1 MWRKPNSFPNMKC
14 AVLLFFILIPFFT
27 FAQREEGASK
37 RNFKGGVVFGGVTS
51 QISGDG
57 LGGWDKFGVTAG
69 AWVNVPFSERASATM
84 SMKYINK
91 GSRTKLD
98 TINFNTFG
106 YYLNYVEVPIWF
118 SYAPS
123 KKEPDRLR
131 INVGPYAGYLFN
143 QKIISNG
150 FDYEVSPPF
159 ESLDVGLEFGVTFW
173 ITPKFSVNFMSS
185 TSVLPTR
192 PNPAQ
197 VNPLSYYEKGNYNQT
212 LQLLIAKGF

>member
-1 MWRKPNSFPNMKC
+1 MLQKQNLYSDMLR
-14 AVLLFFILIPFFT
+14 AILIVCVLYPFLAN
-27 FAQREEGASK
+27 AQRDEGSAK

-57 LGGWDKFGVTAG
+57 LGGWDKFGITAG

-106 YYLNYVEVPIWF
+106 YYLNYIEVPLWF
-118 SYAPS
+118 SYSPS
-123 KKEPDRLR
+123 KREPDRLVV
-131 INVGPYAGYLFN
+131 NVGPYAGYLFS

-150 FDYEVSPPF
+150 FDYPVNPPF
-159 ESLDVGLEFGVTFW
+159 ERLDIGMELGVTFW
-173 ITPKFSVNFMSS
+173 ITPKFSVNLMTSS
-185 TSVLPTR
+185 SVLPTR
-192 PNPAQ
+192 PNPSQ